1 MISLYFGL
9 PRCGKTTTLAKLALD
24 AVRKGRKVYS
34 NVPLK
39 ISGVTFISNS
49 DIGRYD
55 MSGFVGRNSLILI
68 DEATIYADSRQFAKF
83 PADVVEFFVLHGH
96 WHCDIA
102 LFCQIYNRT
111 DSTIRMLAER
121 VYYVKRGL
129 FLPITRIYRVP
140 YGIAFTPPNDSTGSK
155 YGDINE
161 GYAEPSFMQKLFCQ
175 RVWRPRYY
183 KYFDSWEHKDL
194 PPLPQD
200 ASHTCDVA

>member
-9 PRCGKTTTLAKLALD
+9 PRCGKTTTLAKLAHD
-24 AVRKGRKVYS
+24 AVRQGRSVYS

-39 ISGVTFISNS
+39 IEGVTFIENG

-55 MSGFVGRNSLILI
+55 MSGGLILI

-83 PADVVEFFVLHGH
+83 PPDVVEFFVLHGH
-96 WHCDIA
+96 WKCDIC

-121 VYYVKRGL
+121 VFYCKRGKI
-129 FLPITRIYRVP
+129 LPITRIYRVP
-140 YGIAFTPPNDSTGSK
+140 YGIAFTPPAEGTGSK

-161 GYAEPSFMQKLFCQ
+161 GYAEPNILQKIFCT
-175 RVWRPRYY
+175 RVWRPLYY

-194 PPLPQD
+194 PPLSSKLS
-200 ASHTCDVA
+200 AKTGRNNSRS